1 MARFNITAY
10 GIGELAEAYYPDR
23 EYSTAVRL
31 FNRDLH
37 RTRGLLDALRKQG
50 FKDGDRI
57 FTRAQVRVI
66 VKYLGDP

>member
-1 MARFNITAY
+1 MPIYLVGTDCQR
-10 GIGELAEAYYPDR
+10 
-23 EYSTAVRL
+23 AVRL
-31 FNRDLH
+31 FNRDLR
-37 RTRGLLDALRKQG
+37 RTRGLWDALQKQG